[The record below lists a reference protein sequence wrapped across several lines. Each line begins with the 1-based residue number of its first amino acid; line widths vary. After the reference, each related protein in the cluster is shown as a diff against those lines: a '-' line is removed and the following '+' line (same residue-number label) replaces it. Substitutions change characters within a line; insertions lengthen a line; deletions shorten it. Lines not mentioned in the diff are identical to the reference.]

1 MSDVLEEHH
10 EHVLLVTLNRPERMN
25 AIGGEILWLL
35 SEIPLAADH
44 DPEVRAIVLTGA
56 GRGFCAGLDLK
67 DVSSGKAN
75 VTETTSAFK
84 IGETPP
90 LVMRRLDTPIVC
102 ALNGAAAG
110 YGMDLALSCDLV
122 IASDQARFIPPI
134 RRGAIPESGGTW
146 LLPRLVGWHKA
157 CEIILLGRTL
167 DAGEIERLGLANA
180 VVAHGELMDEAM
192 RWAGELAANAP
203 LAVSAAKR
211 SMRLG
216 LDSSFEANTTQ
227 VLAETMQLFR
237 SEDFREGLAAFLE
250 KRAADFKGR

>member
-1 MSDVLEEHH
+1 MPDVLQERYD
-10 EHVLLVTLNRPERMN
+10 HVLLVTLNRPDRMN
-25 AIGGEILWLL
+25 AIGGGLIREL
-35 SEIPLAADH
+35 SEILLEADH
-44 DPEVRAIVLTGA
+44 DAEVRCMVLTGA

-67 DVSSGKAN
+67 EVTSGAAN
-75 VTETTSAFK
+75 VMDTTTSFK

-122 IASDQARFIPPI
+122 IASEKARFVPPM

-157 CEIILLGRTL
+157 CEITLLGRSL
-167 DAGEIERLGLANA
+167 DAAEIERLGLANA
-180 VVAHGELMDEAM
+180 VVPHAELMKKAM
-192 RWAGELAANAP
+192 SWAEEIAGNAP
-203 LAVSAAKR
+203 LAVAAAKR

-237 SEDFREGLAAFLE
+237 SEDFREGLAAFFE
-250 KRAADFKGR
+250 KRPADFKGR